1 MITGKREKNLV
12 PKADFI
18 AERKA
23 GVRFNQ
29 LSHEEQD
36 ELIKKRSEIRQ
47 YHMQMRADFRRGNLR
62 RDEKPGSAEV
72 RGRHQTPDQSRDGKM
87 PGRFLPDQSNRTF
100 GKRVWNGLDRDSFK
114 RRGFTDSPEEK

>member
-1 MITGKREKNLV
+1 MITGKRERTWCRKQILL
-12 PKADFI
+12 P
-18 AERKA
+18 RKA

-36 ELIKKRSEIRQ
+36 ELIKKDPRYGNIICKCEQISEGEILDAMRSPVPPKSVDAIKHRT
-47 YHMQMRADFRRGNLR
+47 RAGM
-62 RDEKPGSAEV
+62 
-72 RGRHQTPDQSRDGKM
+72 GRC
-87 PGRFLPDQSNRTF
+87 GRFLPDQSNRTF